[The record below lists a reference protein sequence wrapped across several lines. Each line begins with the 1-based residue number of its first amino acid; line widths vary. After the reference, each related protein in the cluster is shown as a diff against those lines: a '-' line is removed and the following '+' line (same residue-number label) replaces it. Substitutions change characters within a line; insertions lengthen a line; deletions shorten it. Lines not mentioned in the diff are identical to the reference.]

1 MEVGVGH
8 IGVGGEGEGDV
19 DPGFLRWRWMGRNV
33 LVRLDGVKGN
43 RRWVIKISNVL
54 ASSVVVDDLTR
65 SRGNYEVTVLNL
77 FTS

>member
-1 MEVGVGH
+1 M
-8 IGVGGEGEGDV
+8 GGK
-19 DPGFLRWRWMGRNV
+19 V
-33 LVRLDGVKGN
+33 LGRLDGVKGN
-43 RRWVIKISNVL
+43 RGSVIKVPSVL